1 VAANLWLVV
10 YNIHHMKRTQLYLD
24 EEMAKMLFTLSR
36 QKGRSISDLVRESLQ
51 ERYMSGNTLDKAA
64 LARQIGG
71 IWKKRKDLQNM
82 DSVIRELRKGKRLQR
97 LGLDRNP
104 A

>member
-1 VAANLWLVV
+1 M

-24 EEMAKMLFTLSR
+24 EEMAKMLSALSR

-51 ERYMSGNTLDKAA
+51 EKYMSGKALDKGA
-64 LARQIGG
+64 LARQLTGL
-71 IWKKRKDLQNM
+71 WEDRKDLENV
-82 DSVIRELRKGKRLQR
+82 DAVVRKLRSGKRLQR
-97 LGLDRNP
+97 LGIDRDT

>member
-1 VAANLWLVV
+1 M

-24 EEMAKMLFTLSR
+24 EEMAKMLSALSR

-51 ERYMSGNTLDKAA
+51 EKYMSGKALDKGA
-64 LARQIGG
+64 LARQLTGL
-71 IWKKRKDLQNM
+71 WEDRKDLENV
-82 DSVIRELRKGKRLQR
+82 DAVVRKLRSGKRLQR
-97 LGLDRNP
+97 LGLDRDT